1 MWMEGVAAISFGS
14 RSSMN
19 KILIVKS
26 GSTAEKRPACVVV
39 LGSVIS
45 VEDEN
50 QTTHETKGRVR
61 VLIIFSLCTP
71 GQIRRIPC
79 NTWRKP
85 RRVGRSF
92 SVARRAPSGRSG
104 GYGARI

>member
-14 RSSMN
+14 RSSMS
-19 KILIVKS
+19 KTLIVKS
-26 GSTAEKRPACVVV
+26 GLTAEKRPACVV

-45 VEDEN
+45 VEDGN
-50 QTTHETKGRVR
+50 QTTHEAKGRVR

-79 NTWRKP
+79 NTRRKP